1 MRILF
6 ITRRFYPDIIGGGEV
21 SAYHI
26 AKSLVDLDN
35 DVFVLTFTEGKFK
48 KEIIDGIKIYR
59 YPIFYTKIPILSH
72 FLNLEGMYIQMA
84 YRTLKFLDK
93 IKPDV
98 VHLLNIESIFFTSF
112 ILKIKGIP
120 SFATINGPMISCY
133 VGDCVD
139 YRGNSCIKCSP
150 KKMFFCIM
158 NKGKTSFIGYF
169 GRFFKF
175 IYGVFHILE
184 LKFFAKKIDK
194 LFPVSKAIKKL
205 LIENGFNEDKLE
217 VIHNPIPISDKI
229 KTNLKEKL
237 NIQNRRVILYAG
249 RVTEEKG
256 VHRVVEAMRY
266 IDNAI
271 FLIVGRG
278 SYCRVKTPY
287 YKSLEEMV
295 KKYDLKEKVKFIGY
309 VEPDNMKEYYSIA
322 DLVVLP
328 CTIYESLSRMLL
340 EACSYGIPII
350 ASNVGG
356 NSEIV
361 EDGKNGILLKTLET
375 EELVKAIKYIL
386 ENPKIYEEMSKY
398 CKEKVRKKFS
408 LEIIGGKILD
418 EYKLAIREKIENA

>member
-1 MRILF
+1 MKILF
-6 ITRRFYPDIIGGGEV
+6 ISRRFYPDITGGGQI
-21 SAYHI
+21 SAYYI
-26 AKSLVDLDN
+26 AKSLADLGQ
-35 DVFVLTFTEGKFK
+35 DVSVLTFTTGEY
-48 KEIIDGIKIYR
+48 KEEEIGGVKIYR
-59 YPIFYTKIPILSH
+59 YPIFYINVPLISH

-84 YRTLKFLDK
+84 YRSWKFINK
-93 IKPDV
+93 IKPDI
-98 VHLLNIESIFFTSF
+98 VHLLNMESIFITSW
-112 ILKIKGIP
+112 ILKRRRIP
-120 SFATINGPMISCY
+120 SFATINGPWLL
-133 VGDCVD
+133 DQD
-139 YRGNSCIKCSP
+139 HT
-150 KKMFFCIM
+150 
-158 NKGKTSFIGYF
+158 KGKGFKHTISSIYEIFH
-169 GRFFKF
+169 RLEFKF
-175 IYGVFHILE
+175 FT
-184 LKFFAKKIDK
+184 KKVDK
-194 LFPVSKAIKKL
+194 LFPVSNAIKQL
-205 LIENGFNEDKLE
+205 LIKNEFDEDQLK
-217 VIHNPIPISDKI
+217 VIHNPISLQE
-229 KTNLKEKL
+229 KTTTDLREKL
-237 NIQNRRVILYAG
+237 NLSGKKIILYAG

-386 ENPKIYEEMSKY
+386 ENPRIYEEMSKY
-398 CKEKVRKKFS
+398 CKEKVKREFSPEKVGKELLEEYDKALKK
-408 LEIIGGKILD
+408 
-418 EYKLAIREKIENA
+418 